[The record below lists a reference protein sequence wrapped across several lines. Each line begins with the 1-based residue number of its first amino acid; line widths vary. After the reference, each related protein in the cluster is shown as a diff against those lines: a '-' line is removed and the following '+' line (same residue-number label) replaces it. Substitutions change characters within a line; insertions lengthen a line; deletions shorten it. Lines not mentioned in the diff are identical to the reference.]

1 MIGRRMLVATL
12 GGLVALL
19 LLWSFMSYLQPAFTG
34 EVANLL
40 RCN

>member
-1 MIGRRMLVATL
+1 MIRGRMLVATFA
-12 GGLVALL
+12 GLVALL
-19 LLWSFMSYLQPAFTG
+19 LLWSFVSYLQPGFTG